1 MVLLV
6 FAGLLSGP
14 LALPAAAANVKIAT
28 ISVQDVLDKSN
39 VVQAV
44 RGQIEAEVEKHRAAL
59 QQKQTELD
67 ALFNEI
73 EKKKSVWSEQ
83 VKRQRERELQRRYRE
98 FEIRNEDA
106 QIAVRQVEQKLMD
119 PILREL
125 DLIIAELGKNNNY
138 DLILEVT
145 TKGLRS
151 RTGLLYANEAL
162 DISNKVLRELNQRL
176 KQ

>member
-1 MVLLV
+1 
-6 FAGLLSGP
+6 
-14 LALPAAAANVKIAT
+14 
-28 ISVQDVLDKSN
+28 
-39 VVQAV
+39 
-44 RGQIEAEVEKHRAAL
+44 
-59 QQKQTELD
+59 
-67 ALFNEI
+67 
-73 EKKKSVWSEQ
+73 
-83 VKRQRERELQRRYRE
+83 
-98 FEIRNEDA
+98 
-106 QIAVRQVEQKLMD
+106 MD